1 MNSDDVYKLCLLSYS
16 QQCNH
21 FTSSSNYWVT
31 IINVILNIGSGYW
44 MAFRIVN
51 TETMEVEASDPEKA
65 ADGEKKT
72 LKIPDDG
79 KIPV

>member
-1 MNSDDVYKLCLLSYS
+1 MNSDDVYKLCLLSYL
-16 QQCNH
+16 QQCNP

-72 LKIPDDG
+72 IKIPDDG
-79 KIPV
+79 IF

>member
-1 MNSDDVYKLCLLSYS
+1 M
-16 QQCNH
+16 
-21 FTSSSNYWVT
+21 
-31 IINVILNIGSGYW
+31 NIGSGYW

-51 TETMEVEASDPEKA
+51 TDTMEVEASDPEKA

-72 LKIPDDG
+72 VKIPDDG

>member
-1 MNSDDVYKLCLLSYS
+1 MNCNLL
-16 QQCNH
+16 N
-21 FTSSSNYWVT
+21 FLDNTTNWVT

-51 TETMEVEASDPEKA
+51 TDTMEVEASDPEKA

-72 LKIPDDG
+72 VKIPDDG
-79 KIPV
+79 KVLL